1 MESIFP
7 KCFAIPSSFVKFMV
21 TSAIPF
27 AICYK
32 IFHSISSTNPT
43 RMCKTCSSVILS
55 IYLQYVKKY
64 EYSNK
69 PRANLCGLPRFH
81 KIQRKY
87 ISYRYFLISSISA
100 VYSSS
105 ERNFC
110 CGFIAKTPPH
120 SYSSVYFGTRWKCR

>member
-1 MESIFP
+1 MA

-69 PRANLCGLPRFH
+69 PRQTF
-81 KIQRKY
+81 
-87 ISYRYFLISSISA
+87 A
-100 VYSSS
+100 V
-105 ERNFC
+105 C
-110 CGFIAKTPPH
+110 LGFIKSNENTYPTDT
-120 SYSSVYFGTRWKCR
+120 S